1 MPCVKAL
8 LCCRKMVGSQQAYDK
23 KGLGRQRN
31 PPNKILPWVKRT
43 ISNKHDTIK
52 LDYASYL

>member
-8 LCCRKMVGSQQAYDK
+8 LCWRKMMGSQQIYDQ

-31 PPNKILPWVKRT
+31 PPKEILPWVKRINLNT
-43 ISNKHDTIK
+43 HDTIK
-52 LDYASYL
+52 TML